1 MVPLLIRLVLAS
13 PPKLIILRHHLEMAF
28 SPDRPNEP
36 SRLLEKPTSVVA
48 HGSGEN
54 KHVLLFRINPEFMK
68 QTGHVRIA

>member
-36 SRLLEKPTSVVA
+36 SRLLE
-48 HGSGEN
+48 N